1 MSNAFCEQA
10 LSQNSFSNHPALLP
24 SPNTGAEVGRGG
36 SSCSFLPEKPVLC
49 FVAWVCLGNL
59 PRCPAVATRAEGRGA
74 RQLPAP
80 AINELLS
87 SAAALGG
94 LSLPTL
100 APTVVL

>member
-1 MSNAFCEQA
+1 MPFVSRL

-24 SPNTGAEVGRGG
+24 SPNAGAEVGRGG
-36 SSCSFLPEKPVLC
+36 SSCSFLPEKPLLC
-49 FVAWVCLGNL
+49 MVAWVRLGNL

-80 AINELLS
+80 AINEPLS
-87 SAAALGG
+87 SAAASGG
-94 LSLPTL
+94 LSPPTL